1 MNITL
6 KQLKVFTTITQHKT
20 LTASAEKLFLTKA
33 AVSLSLGELER
44 QLGHALFDRVNNR
57 LILNQEGKQLLPV
70 ADELLHRSEDINHMF
85 QAENRLHGQLK
96 IGASDTIGNQV
107 VPYLLRD
114 FRQQAQHL
122 DQSLFISNTT
132 LICQKLTDYEL
143 DIGLIEGKIQSDQL
157 IMKPWNQDEMC
168 VVCSSDHPLARKPD
182 IHITDL
188 ENSQWLLREAGSGSR
203 EFFLRTIAPRIEI
216 WNESFQLNTTEA
228 ILNATAANLGL
239 ACLSQLAAQSA
250 INEQRVVVL
259 SLPLN
264 MSRRFWLLVHKEKY
278 QSPLL
283 KSFMQFCRDWEMSN
297 SLKRDKAPTI

>member
-1 MNITL
+1 MATNITL
-6 KQLKVFTTITQHKT
+6 KQLKVFTSITQHKT
-20 LTASAEKLFLTKA
+20 LTASAEKLFLSKA
-33 AVSLSLGELER
+33 AVSLSLGELEK
-44 QLGHALFDRVNNR
+44 QLGHVLFDRVNNR
-57 LILNQEGKQLLPV
+57 LILNQEGKRLLPL
-70 ADELLHRSEDINHMF
+70 ADELLHRSDDLHHMF
-85 QAENRLHGQLK
+85 QAEQALHGLLK

-114 FRQQAQHL
+114 FRQESQHTQ
-122 DQSLFISNTT
+122 QSLFISNTS
-132 LICQKLTDYEL
+132 LICQKLMDYEL

-157 IMKPWNQDEMC
+157 FMQPWNQDEMC
-168 VVCSSDHPLARKPD
+168 VVCSTDHPLANKKD

-216 WNESFQLNTTEA
+216 WTESFQLNTTEA

-250 INEQRVVVL
+250 IQDNRVMVL

-283 KSFMQFCRDWEMSN
+283 KSFMRFCTDWEISIP
-297 SLKRDKAPTI
+297 K